1 VRRAESLL
9 KRAVA
14 VGTFVQGVL
23 HSVLLTVF
31 VGLVFMMLAA
41 WLGAGWPVILSA
53 AVLGL
58 IAGGMLSARV
68 CFAKEPPAAEPVLQ
82 EWRYPGVQDRF
93 ERVQARQRVLVVLL
107 VVALLAV
114 CGLYFVPEKTV
125 RSRFGVPGGHLLA
138 GVLAAMAVVIPLALI
153 NWRCPHCRL
162 NLGRGLSLR
171 QCPHCGVVLRG

>member
-1 VRRAESLL
+1 MRAESVL
-9 KRAVA
+9 KRVVA
-14 VGTFVQGVL
+14 VGAFVQGVL

-31 VGLVFMMLAA
+31 VGLVCIMLAA
-41 WLGAGWPVILSA
+41 WLGAGWPFILSA
-53 AVLGL
+53 GVLGL

-114 CGLYFVPEKTV
+114 CGLYFTPEKTV
-125 RSRFGVPGGHLLA
+125 RSRFGVPRDHLLA
-138 GVLAAMAVVIPLALI
+138 GVLAVGAVVIPLGLL
-153 NWRCPHCRL
+153 NWRCPHCRR

-171 QCPHCGVVLRG
+171 QCSNCGIVLKG